1 MAKTCPRGVLYLG
14 VVAPLIT
21 LGIFLFCGVMMFVA
35 YRQRKLPLRR
45 PWRNPYMPH
54 PYLWRGAPD
63 WPDTP
68 RPPWAT
74 GEDGNPIDAD
84 EVNER

>member
-1 MAKTCPRGVLYLG
+1 M
-14 VVAPLIT
+14 APLLT
-21 LGIFLFCGVMMFVA
+21 LGIFLVFGVILYVGF
-35 YRQRKLPLRR
+35 RGHNQPSRR

-68 RPPWAT
+68 RPPCPID
-74 GEDGNPIDAD
+74 EDGNPIDID
-84 EVNER
+84 EGTSR